1 MTKDQ
6 VLTELKAMLF
16 DSVISTKTPD
26 DNQLKR
32 IRELLKSV
40 PENERMLEAFDDLDR
55 LCTKVLSA
63 WSAIYDVNLV
73 TKDDSND

>member
-6 VLTELKAMLF
+6 VITELKAMLF
-16 DSVISTKTPD
+16 DTVISTKMPD
-26 DNQLKR
+26 DNQMKK

-40 PENERMLEAFDDLDR
+40 HENERMLEAFDDLDR
-55 LCTKVLSA
+55 LHTKVLSA
-63 WSAIYDVNLV
+63 WAVIYDVNLV

>member
-16 DSVISTKTPD
+16 DSVISTKMPD
-26 DNQLKR
+26 NNQLKR

-55 LCTKVLSA
+55 LLTKMLSA

>member
-6 VLTELKAMLF
+6 VLIELKAMLF

-26 DNQLKR
+26 DNQIKK

-55 LCTKVLSA
+55 LHTKVLSA

>member
-26 DNQLKR
+26 DNQMKR

-55 LCTKVLSA
+55 LLTKVLSA

>member
-16 DSVISTKTPD
+16 DSVISTKMPD
-26 DNQLKR
+26 NNQMKR

-55 LCTKVLSA
+55 LLTKVLSA
-63 WSAIYDVNLV
+63 WSVIYDVNLV

>member
-26 DNQLKR
+26 DNQMKR

-55 LCTKVLSA
+55 LRTKVLSA

-73 TKDDSND
+73 TKDDLND

>member
-40 PENERMLEAFDDLDR
+40 HENERMIEAFDDLDR
-55 LCTKVLSA
+55 LRTKVLSA

>member
-16 DSVISTKTPD
+16 DSVISTKMPD
-26 DNQLKR
+26 NNQMKR

-55 LCTKVLSA
+55 LHTKVLSA

>member
-6 VLTELKAMLF
+6 VLIELKAMLF

-26 DNQLKR
+26 DDQLKR

-55 LCTKVLSA
+55 LHTKVLSA

>member
-26 DNQLKR
+26 DNQMKR

-55 LCTKVLSA
+55 LHTKVLSA

>member
-6 VLTELKAMLF
+6 VLIELKAMLF

-26 DNQLKR
+26 DNQMKK

-55 LCTKVLSA
+55 LHTKVLSA

>member
-55 LCTKVLSA
+55 LRTKVLSA

>member
-16 DSVISTKTPD
+16 DSVISTKMPD
-26 DNQLKR
+26 NNQMKR

-55 LCTKVLSA
+55 LLTKMLSA

>member
-26 DNQLKR
+26 DNQMKR

-55 LCTKVLSA
+55 LRTKVLSA

>member
-6 VLTELKAMLF
+6 VLTGLKAMLF

-55 LCTKVLSA
+55 LRTKVLSA
-63 WSAIYDVNLV
+63 WSAIYDVNLA